1 MRAVAAMAILVKEAS
16 KRTLGQDLQIV
27 APHSVEALLQ
37 GPPESWLSN
46 AWIPQYQVLL
56 LDPPR
61 VKFL

>member
-1 MRAVAAMAILVKEAS
+1 MRVVASMAILVKEAS
-16 KRTLGQDLQIV
+16 KLTLGQDLQLV
-27 APHSVEALLQ
+27 AAYSVEALLQ
-37 GPPESWLSN
+37 GLPESWLSN